1 MPAERQALKA
11 EVLGRAGPEARQ
23 SYKEAAPAQIRAIL
37 LRGLVQEHVAQEPGQ
52 GAISAG

>member
-1 MPAERQALKA
+1 M
-11 EVLGRAGPEARQ
+11 LGRAGPEARQ